1 MFDELRLPLGLHL
14 DLPHGPVSYSA
25 AWPRPSPRTGLDD
38 YRAEADRFLAA
49 LDEEYYLHFA
59 GHKEHFELEPIYER
73 YADLTT
79 LEAAA
84 RLAAVAEG
92 GARGEIE
99 LWRFACE
106 GYLGNLTRAESEEIA
121 GLEASLTASVDGE
134 EIPLSHAPARNRKR
148 ARTGSGAHASTPS
161 ASSSPRSTWR
171 PGYVTTAEK
180 RREGTRELGAP
191 TYRELYA
198 RFRFPL
204 DALAEQCR
212 SFLEE
217 TEDLY
222 VSALD
227 HLFRRRVGI
236 PLEEARRWDVPRLF
250 RASEWDE
257 AFPGNGMVPA
267 LEWTLSGLGIDLRSQ
282 QNIHLDIEPRPRK
295 SPRAFCAPIEV
306 PGRVML
312 VIQPIGGSDDWHA
325 FFHEAGHAEHYAHTR
340 ANLPT
345 EARRLGDNAVTE
357 GWAMLFDHLVNDP
370 AWLSRRLDFA
380 RPDDFAAEGSAELL
394 YFVRRYCGKLLYE
407 LELHG
412 DGELDPMRARYVEW
426 LREAT
431 KIEPSPADFLADV
444 DEGFYAILLPP
455 VLGAARA
462 APHLPPGRVR
472 ERLVHAPRGGLA
484 PAGALARGPG
494 PHGRRAPR
502 RGRGRRARAVR
513 RG

>member
-1 MFDELRLPLGLHL
+1 MATAP
-14 DLPHGPVSYSA
+14 
-25 AWPRPSPRTGLDD
+25 PRTGLDD
-38 YRAEADRFLAA
+38 FRAEADRFLAA

-59 GHKEHFELEPIYER
+59 GHKESFELEPIYER
-73 YADLTT
+73 YAELTS

-92 GARGEIE
+92 GSRGEIE
-99 LWRFACE
+99 LWRFACD

-121 GLEASLTASVDGE
+121 GLEASLTADVDGE
-134 EIPLSHAPARNRKR
+134 EIPFRMLRPEIANEPDQQRR
-148 ARTGSGAHASTPS
+148 ARLDAVRVELAEEHLAS
-161 ASSSPRSTWR
+161 R
-171 PGYVTTAEK
+171 YVAAAEK
-180 RREGTRELGAP
+180 RSEGTRELGAP
-191 TYRELYA
+191 SYRELYT

-204 DALAEQCR
+204 DPLAEQCR
-212 SFLEE
+212 SFLDE

-222 VSALD
+222 VSVLD
-227 HLFRRRVGI
+227 PLFRRRVGV

-257 AFPGNGMVPA
+257 AFPGDGMVPA

-282 QNIHLDIEPRPRK
+282 RNIHLDIESRPRK

-312 VIQPIGGSDDWHA
+312 VIQPIGGQEDWRA
-325 FFHEAGHAEHYAHTR
+325 FFHEAGHAEHFAHT
-340 ANLPT
+340 AAHLPT

-380 RPDDFAAEGSAELL
+380 RPEAFTAEGAAELL
-394 YFVRRYCGKLLYE
+394 YFVRRYCAKLLYE
-407 LELHG
+407 LELQAG
-412 DGELDPMRARYVEW
+412 GALDPMRMRYVEL

-444 DEGFYAILLPP
+444 DEGFYVCYYLRAWALHAQLRTFLRDQFGSAWFTRREAGSLL
-455 VLGAARA
+455 
-462 APHLPPGRVR
+462 R
-472 ERLVHAPRGGLA
+472 ELWHEGQGLTA
-484 PAGALARGPG
+484 DELLDQVAGAEVELSAVAEDI
-494 PHGRRAPR
+494 RAEV
-502 RGRGRRARAVR
+502 AA
-513 RG
+513 